1 MQKEAGLFD
10 FIMIGSSYEVF
21 GKHVV
26 KVMYLLRNKENIY
39 GSRHVGKVYLSY
51 LHVLF
56 GRQAINYQL

>member
-1 MQKEAGLFD
+1 
-10 FIMIGSSYEVF
+10 MIGSSYEVF

-39 GSRHVGKVYLSY
+39 GSRHVGEVYLSY

>member
-1 MQKEAGLFD
+1 
-10 FIMIGSSYEVF
+10 MIGSTYEVF

-39 GSRHVGKVYLSY
+39 GSRHVGEVYLSY

-56 GRQAINYQL
+56 GQQAINYQL